1 MDKLRL
7 LLLPFS
13 WTYGL
18 ITGIRNSLFN
28 KGILNSYQIPKKSIV
43 IGNLSTGG
51 TGKTPHVDFLIN
63 HFVKQGKKVSS
74 LSRGYG
80 RNTSEN
86 LVVEN
91 NSTSNEVGDEP
102 LFYKKKYK
110 KKINV
115 VVAEKRKEGVEL
127 INKHFPNNEL
137 IILDDAF
144 QHRAVKAGLNI
155 LLTDYNHLFTDD
167 YVLPAGNLREWKSG
181 VNRADIVIVSKCPKD
196 ISIEEQNKIRN
207 RISFSNDKIFF
218 SHIIYD
224 ELKPVGQQEI
234 KDVKSILLVTG
245 IANPT
250 PLISYLKRFY
260 IVEHIYFK
268 DHHEYSTDDIRK
280 IHKKFDTFATQN
292 KAIITTEKDMMRL
305 NSFDTIHSADYPW
318 FYQPIT
324 TEVIEQENFNTIIDN
339 YVNEI

>member
-7 LLLPFS
+7 LLLPFG
-13 WTYGL
+13 WIYGL
-18 ITGIRNSLFN
+18 ITGLRNSLFN
-28 KGILNSYQIPKKSIV
+28 QGILKTYQIPKKSIT

-63 HFVKQGKKVSS
+63 HFIEQGKKVSS

-80 RNTSEN
+80 RKTNGTLLASSNSDASEI
-86 LVVEN
+86 
-91 NSTSNEVGDEP
+91 GDEP
-102 LFYKKKYK
+102 LFYKNKYEEQ
-110 KKINV
+110 INV

-127 INKHFPNNEL
+127 INNQFPKNEI

-144 QHRAVKAGLNI
+144 QHRAVKAGFNV

-167 YVLPAGNLREWKSG
+167 FLLPAGNLREWKSG
-181 VNRADIVIVSKCPKD
+181 VKRADTVVITKCPED
-196 ISIEEQNKIRN
+196 ITINEQNRIRN
-207 RISFSNDKIFF
+207 KIAFSNEKIFF
-218 SHIIYD
+218 SHIKYD
-224 ELKPVGQQEI
+224 QLKSI
-234 KDVKSILLVTG
+234 DNKDLNDVKSILLVTG

-260 IVEHIYFK
+260 TVEHIKFK
-268 DHHEYSTDDIRK
+268 DHHEFTEDDIK
-280 IHKKFDTFATQN
+280 NIHKKFDTFAKQN
-292 KAIITTEKDMMRL
+292 KVIITTEKDMMRL
-305 NSFDTIHSADYPW
+305 KGFDSIHSNDYPW

-324 TEVIEQENFNTIIDN
+324 IEIIEQNRFNKLIDN